1 MSIFGE
7 ADVDPVII
15 DRHLY
20 PDAEALR
27 MVNAI
32 ACTAA
37 VEAAR
42 RGVYH
47 AAFRGVRILAVR
59 QIMPCGVRVAI
70 KMISDVT
77 HSAGV
82 MRVVTGKLALY
93 LRLHR
98 LGSEML
104 NWDRIIVAE
113 PIDTP
118 QVL

>member
-1 MSIFGE
+1 MSILGE
-7 ADVDPVII
+7 TDVDAVII

-42 RGVYH
+42 RGIYR
-47 AAFRGVRILAVR
+47 AAFRGIRILAVR
-59 QIMPCGVRVAI
+59 QAMPCGRKVAI
-70 KMISDVT
+70 QVIFYAS

-82 MRVVTGKLALY
+82 MRIATRKPGHDSHLQT
-93 LRLHR
+93 
-98 LGSEML
+98 LGGEML
-104 NWDRIIVAE
+104 DWGNNIIVE
-113 PIDTP
+113 PIDAP
-118 QVL
+118 QVS